1 MAVLLTKIIVDFGE
15 ICAIIV
21 WYNQLMT
28 YERSHMKHDI
38 RTVDY
43 NMSLEEIGEHLGLTR
58 ERVRQIQNEALVK
71 LKNGLMERGYT
82 AQDFLQVL
90 GMKADADSEEFICNL
105 RRTKDQ

>member
-1 MAVLLTKIIVDFGE
+1 
-15 ICAIIV
+15 
-21 WYNQLMT
+21 
-28 YERSHMKHDI
+28 MKHDI

-58 ERVRQIQNEALVK
+58 ERVRQIQNEALKK
-71 LKNGLMERGYT
+71 LKDGLMERGYT

-90 GMKADADSEEFICNL
+90 GMKADADAEEFVCNL